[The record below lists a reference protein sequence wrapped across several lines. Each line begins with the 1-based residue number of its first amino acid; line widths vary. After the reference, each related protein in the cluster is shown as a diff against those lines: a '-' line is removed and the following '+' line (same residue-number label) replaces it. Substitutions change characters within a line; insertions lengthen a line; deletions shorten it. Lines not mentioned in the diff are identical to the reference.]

1 MSESGRER
9 NPSKFLVGTAIP
21 NSVIQADLNKE
32 EPVPKDKET
41 LRKERD
47 EYVAQVCISN
57 QFKSI
62 KNYYQFI
69 LYRYCDNSTN
79 FICLFI

>member
-1 MSESGRER
+1 MSETGQAHK
-9 NPSKFLVGTAIP
+9 PSKFLEGTAIP

-47 EYVAQVCISN
+47 EYVAQVFTYLIG
-57 QFKSI
+57 
-62 KNYYQFI
+62 
-69 LYRYCDNSTN
+69 
-79 FICLFI
+79 